1 MKELNKKVLE
11 SLLRIPKWKVTTYKN
26 LALKFDTH
34 PRAIAQIMR
43 YNKDPIKYPC
53 YKVIASTGK
62 ISWYN
67 TERWVI
73 EKVEKLRADNIP
85 IIGMKIAKEYIV

>member
-11 SLLRIPKWKVTTYKN
+11 SLLEIPTWKVTSYKN

-43 YNKDPIKYPC
+43 YNKEPLKYPC
-53 YKVIASTGK
+53 YKVIAADGK
-62 ISWYN
+62 ISGYN
-67 TERWVI
+67 TDRGVI
-73 EKVEKLRADNIP
+73 EKIEKLRADGIS
-85 IIGMKIAKEYIV
+85 IVGMKVGSEYII

>member
-11 SLLRIPKWKVTTYKN
+11 ALLKIPRWKVTTYKN

-53 YKVIASTGK
+53 YKVIASTWK

-73 EKVEKLRADNIP
+73 EKVEKLRADNIQ
-85 IIGMKIAKEYIV
+85 IIGMKIAQEYII

>member
-1 MKELNKKVLE
+1 MKDLNRKVLE
-11 SLLRIPKWKVTTYKN
+11 SLLSIPKWKVTTYKN
-26 LALKFDTH
+26 LALKFGTH

-43 YNKDPIKYPC
+43 YNKDPILYPC
-53 YKVIASTGK
+53 YKVIATTGK
-62 ISWYN
+62 ISGYN

>member
-1 MKELNKKVLE
+1 MKELNRKVLE
-11 SLLRIPKWKVTTYKN
+11 SLLSIPKWKVTTYKN
-26 LALKFDTH
+26 LALKFGTH

-43 YNKDPIKYPC
+43 YNKYPIKYPC
-53 YKVIASTGK
+53 YKVIATTGK
-62 ISWYN
+62 ISGYN

-73 EKVEKLRADNIP
+73 EKIEKLRADNIP